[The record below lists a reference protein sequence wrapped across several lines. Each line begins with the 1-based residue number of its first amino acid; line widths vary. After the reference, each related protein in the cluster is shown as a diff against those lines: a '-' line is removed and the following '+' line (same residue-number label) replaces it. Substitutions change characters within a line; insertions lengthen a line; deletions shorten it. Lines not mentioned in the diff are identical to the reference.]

1 MAMWWAAVCLSLQ
14 SWSGTRDGFRLCY
27 MDYVGLHTTRAY
39 SHTVRSDSNQ
49 ACWFLGVWM
58 IRRCV
63 CMPLRSQIPAYSVDE
78 PYDEWNN
85 CYLCVFILEIAAFDA
100 GVVMMIW
107 ALSFSPSPKKSDID
121 CYPVIICLTVIFVCF
136 CACVQINPGR
146 SLLLRTVKRFPGL
159 MTFGL
164 LV

>member
-1 MAMWWAAVCLSLQ
+1 
-14 SWSGTRDGFRLCY
+14 
-27 MDYVGLHTTRAY
+27 
-39 SHTVRSDSNQ
+39 
-49 ACWFLGVWM
+49 M

-85 CYLCVFILEIAAFDA
+85 CYLCVFTLEIAAFDA
-100 GVVMMIW
+100 GGCDDD
-107 ALSFSPSPKKSDID
+107 LSSVIFTFAKKSDIG
-121 CYPVIICLTVIFVCF
+121 CYPVIICLTIIFVHF